1 MVGAVNDTLMETD
14 IQGVPMRRSFAFLL
28 LFATTLASLQ
38 AHLVPRTLRVDYV
51 HQGTASTESFGLER
65 VVLEPLPWPGNPAK
79 PVDESNLG
87 KFKFEVRDTKSH
99 ILLYSRGFASIFGE
113 WQDTEEATKRARAF
127 SESFRFP
134 KPDSTVD
141 IHLFRRAA
149 DNGWKEIW
157 TLNVDPN
164 AQDVDS
170 SAPPSAGELVPIFHS
185 GDPASK
191 VDLLILGDGYTA
203 DENPKFIRD
212 AKRLTTMLF
221 AVSPYKE
228 HKSDFNVWGLC
239 PPSRESGISRPSTGL
254 HRRNAL
260 GSTYDAF
267 GAERY
272 VLTFDN
278 RAFRDFASQ
287 APYDFVEILV
297 NGRTYGGGG
306 IHQLYGTVAS
316 DNAFSPYIFVH
327 EFGHHF
333 AGLADEYYTS
343 DAVLAPGK
351 PREEPWEPNVTA
363 DPIHPKWRDLV
374 TPNLPLPTPW
384 KKDGFEKFSHGIQV
398 ERRAIRAAN
407 KPESVMEELF
417 LREREHETKLL
428 GTDTL
433 SGQVGAFEGANY
445 EATGYYRSQE
455 DCIMFTRDEV
465 GFCAACR
472 RAILGVIVQYTG
484 H

>member
-1 MVGAVNDTLMETD
+1 MHLCTRMLWMLAS
-14 IQGVPMRRSFAFLL
+14 PL
-28 LFATTLASLQ
+28 LFLAFPLR
-38 AHLVPRTLRVDYV
+38 AGFPPRTLRVDYV
-51 HQGTASTESFGLER
+51 HQGTAATESLGLER
-65 VVLEPLPWPGNPAK
+65 VVLEPLPWPGNPSK
-79 PVDESNLG
+79 VVDDSNLG
-87 KFKFEVRDTKSH
+87 KFKFEVRDAKTQS
-99 ILLYSRGFASIFGE
+99 LLYSRGFASIFGE
-113 WQDTEEATKRARAF
+113 WQDTVEAAKRARAF

-134 KPDSTVD
+134 KPEAPVD
-141 IHLFRRAA
+141 IHLFRRMA

-157 TLNVDPN
+157 MLNLDPD
-164 AQDVDS
+164 AQDVDR
-170 SAPPSAGELVPIFHS
+170 SAPPSAGERVPILNH
-185 GDPASK
+185 GDPSVK
-191 VDLLILGDGYTA
+191 VDLLILGDGYTL
-203 DENPKFIRD
+203 EERPKFIKD
-212 AKRLTTMLF
+212 AKRLASRLF

-228 HKSDFNVWGLC
+228 HAKDFNVWGLC
-239 PPSRESGISRPSTGL
+239 PISPASGISRPSTGV
-254 HRRNAL
+254 HQRNAI
-260 GSTYDAF
+260 GSSYDAF

-351 PREEPWEPNVTA
+351 PRQEPWEPNVTA
-363 DPIHPKWRDLV
+363 DPKHPKWADLV
-374 TPNLPLPTPW
+374 TADLALPTPW
-384 KKDGFEKFSHGIQV
+384 KKTEFETFSHGIQA
-398 ERRAIRAAN
+398 ERRAIRAAH

-417 LREREHETKLL
+417 RRERKHETELL
-428 GTDTL
+428 GTDAH
-433 SGQVGAFEGANY
+433 SGKVGAFEGANY
-445 EATGYYRSQE
+445 EATGYFRSQE
-455 DCIMFTRDEV
+455 DCIMFTRDEA
-465 GFCAACR
+465 GLCAACR
-472 RAILGVIVQYTG
+472 RAIEGVILQYTG